1 MHWVSHLTY
10 SRIMDCLF
18 PIPMTGCGP
27 LVAYSITDVLPPLLQ
42 AVYWISYLT
51 YLGVAWYALGIG
63 YLFGALLGPLQVT
76 GG

>member
-1 MHWVSHLTY
+1 MAPCAQHYRCTA
-10 SRIMDCLF
+10 
-18 PIPMTGCGP
+18 P
-27 LVAYSITDVLPPLLQ
+27 LQ

-76 GG
+76 EG